1 MRKTKSN
8 GERMDHRRVCLICQ
22 NKTYHIS
29 HNLRKQS
36 GYFHVYCRYPKRKK
50 NEQNMSDIQ
59 RRIFDSTKIHF
70 VVKINWLDAFLS
82 YTSPDTFNTNRSLLF
97 FLMFVILG
105 NK

>member
-1 MRKTKSN
+1 
-8 GERMDHRRVCLICQ
+8 
-22 NKTYHIS
+22 
-29 HNLRKQS
+29 
-36 GYFHVYCRYPKRKK
+36 
-50 NEQNMSDIQ
+50 MSDIQ